1 MKKYTL
7 YLILTIISIVFIT
20 LWYNSK
26 KERNKLEISYKT
38 CTEELELINKE
49 LETHKRLT
57 NEIKEQLVEANMELR
72 MQKNQ

>member
-26 KERNKLEISYKT
+26 EEINKLERSYKT

-49 LETHKRLT
+49 LETEKRLT
-57 NEIKEQLVEANMELR
+57 NETKEQLVEANMELR

>member
-26 KERNKLEISYKT
+26 EEINKLERSYKT

-49 LETHKRLT
+49 LETEKKLT
-57 NEIKEQLVEANMELR
+57 NETKEQLVEANMELR